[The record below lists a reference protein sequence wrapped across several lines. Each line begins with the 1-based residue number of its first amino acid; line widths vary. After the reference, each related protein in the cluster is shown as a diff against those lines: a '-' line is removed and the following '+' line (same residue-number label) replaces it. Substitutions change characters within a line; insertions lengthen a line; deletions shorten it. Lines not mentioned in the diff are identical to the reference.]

1 MNILWFL
8 KSSGKSDSASKTLD
22 VELMRSRL
30 TLWLTFVILCSFF
43 VWAYNSEIDQI
54 ARAPGVILPSSRVQ
68 VIQSQEG
75 GVLKSFPVKA
85 GQEVQRGDVLVVFD
99 ATSAEADFKEALAKT
114 SALSSRLARL
124 NAEVFEATPVFPK
137 ISYEH
142 PQFIDNESALFLKRM
157 DAQREELDALTAI
170 LSLVREEID
179 MNAPL
184 VESGD
189 VSKTEILRLRRQEAE
204 LVAKATN
211 TRNEYF
217 KDAQEQLNQVE
228 EELEGVKQAL
238 VQRKRQLDQK
248 TLLSPVNGIV
258 KNIRITT
265 EGGVIRPGEEV
276 LEVVPIEG
284 DFLIEAKLSPADIGF
299 VTLSQTAAVKVD
311 AFDYTIFGDL
321 TGEIIY
327 ISPDTLEE
335 KSPQG
340 DVPYYKVQVRTKG
353 KIFSGAPD
361 KNLDIIPGMT
371 ATVEVQTGKNT
382 ILNYL
387 LKPLTKTLSE
397 SLGER

>member
-1 MNILWFL
+1 MNVLWFL
-8 KSSGKSDSASKTLD
+8 QSSGKADPASKALD
-22 VELMRSRL
+22 AELMRSRL
-30 TLWLTFVILCSFF
+30 TLWLTFAILVSFF
-43 VWAYNSEIDQI
+43 VWSYYSEIDQV

-68 VIQSQEG
+68 IIQSQDG
-75 GVLKSFPVKA
+75 GMLKSFPVKA
-85 GQEVQRGDVLVVFD
+85 GQEVQRGDVLVLFD
-99 ATSAEADFKEALAKT
+99 STSAEADYKEALAKV

-124 NAEVFEATPVFPK
+124 NAEVFETKPVFPE
-137 ISYEH
+137 IAYRH
-142 PQFIDNESALFLKRM
+142 QQFVDNESALFDKRM
-157 DAQREELDALTAI
+157 EAQKEELDALAAI

-184 VESGD
+184 VKSGD
-189 VSKTEILRLRRQEAE
+189 VSKTEILRLKRQEAE
-204 LVAKATN
+204 LVAKSTN

-228 EELEGVKQAL
+228 EELESVKQAL
-238 VQRKRQLDQK
+238 IQRKRQFDQK
-248 TLLSPVNGIV
+248 TLFSPVNGIV

-276 LEVVPIEG
+276 LEVVPIEA

-299 VTLSQTAAVKVD
+299 VSVGQNAAVKVD

-327 ISPDTLEE
+327 ISPDTLED

-340 DVPYYKVQVRTKG
+340 TVPFYRVQVRTKG
-353 KIFSGAPD
+353 KTFSGAPNKD
-361 KNLDIIPGMT
+361 LDIIPGMT
-371 ATVEVQTGKNT
+371 ATVEVHTGKNT

-387 LKPLTKTLSE
+387 LKPLTKTLAE